1 MKYCTFVC
9 ICGNDALKKNLR
21 KKNPYLGSARKKNQ
35 SKEFL
40 GANPIHIQ
48 KLCAQNCDKNRDKN
62 GRKTNQ
68 AWKSF
73 ILDGWI

>member
-40 GANPIHIQ
+40 GANPIYMQ
-48 KLCAQNCDKNRDKN
+48 KPYLYALRIVTKIATKMDEKQMELNYNIK
-62 GRKTNQ
+62 
-68 AWKSF
+68 
-73 ILDGWI
+73 